1 MSQPANKLQ
10 PIQQNGE
17 TPMEWTK
24 DAEKAIQ
31 KVPFFVRKKVKARV
45 EEEAKNDG
53 SGFVS
58 LSHVKTARQRFL
70 TDMSAEIKG
79 YQVDACFSDGGC
91 PNAIFSGGIQK
102 KIEELLQKEDL
113 LEFLKNRVGGEI
125 RFHHE
130 FKITVSDCPNACS
143 QPQIKDIGIIAAKT
157 PKLTDTECT
166 RCLGCVRTC
175 KENAIYLEEPDAA
188 PIVDLSQ
195 CVACGQCIAVCPTG
209 TLALN
214 KQGYRI
220 LLGGKLGRHPRL
232 AKELPGIFTE
242 EEALAIIARCVSCY
256 KTKSQGGERFAD
268 LLARDDSL
276 QEALETNG

>member
-1 MSQPANKLQ
+1 
-10 PIQQNGE
+10 
-17 TPMEWTK
+17 MEWTK

-53 SGFVS
+53 SAFVS
-58 LSHVKTARQRFL
+58 LSHVKTARQRFV
-70 TDMSAEIKG
+70 TNMSAEIKG
-79 YQVDACFSDGGC
+79 YQVDTCFSDGGC

-102 KIEELLQKEDL
+102 KIEELLKKEDL
-113 LEFLKNRVGGEI
+113 LGFLKNRVGGEI

-157 PKLTDTECT
+157 PKLTDNECI
-166 RCLGCVRTC
+166 RCLECVRTC
-175 KENAIYLEEPDAA
+175 KENAILLKEPDAS
-188 PIVDLSQ
+188 PTLDFSR

-209 TLALN
+209 TLAVN

-232 AKELPGIFTE
+232 ASELPGIFTE
-242 EEALAIIARCVSCY
+242 EETLAIVARCIAYY
-256 KTKSQGGERFAD
+256 KSACHNGERFAD
-268 LLARDDSL
+268 LLSKD
-276 QEALETNG
+276 ETLLKDLTGPPE

>member
-1 MSQPANKLQ
+1 
-10 PIQQNGE
+10 
-17 TPMEWTK
+17 MEWTK

-53 SGFVS
+53 SAFVS
-58 LSHVKTARQRFL
+58 LSHVKTARQRFV
-70 TDMSAEIKG
+70 TNMSAEIKG
-79 YQVDACFSDGGC
+79 YQVDTCFSDGGC

-102 KIEELLQKEDL
+102 KIEELLKKEDL
-113 LEFLKNRVGGEI
+113 LGFLKSRVGGEI

-157 PKLTDTECT
+157 PKLTDTECIQ
-166 RCLGCVRTC
+166 CLECVRTC
-175 KENAIYLEEPDAA
+175 KENAILLKEPDLA
-188 PIVDLSQ
+188 PALDLSR

-209 TLALN
+209 TLAVN
-214 KQGYRI
+214 NQGYRI
-220 LLGGKLGRHPRL
+220 LVGGKLGRHPRL
-232 AKELPGIFTE
+232 ARELPGIFTE
-242 EEALAIIARCVSCY
+242 EETLVIIARCVSYY
-256 KTKSQGGERFAD
+256 KTKCQGGERFAD

-276 QEALETNG
+276 FREFEKK

>member
-1 MSQPANKLQ
+1 
-10 PIQQNGE
+10 
-17 TPMEWTK
+17 MEWTK

-53 SGFVS
+53 SAFVS
-58 LSHVKTARQRFL
+58 LSHVKTARQRFV
-70 TDMSAEIKG
+70 TNMSAEIKG
-79 YQVDACFSDGGC
+79 YQVDTCFSDGGC

-102 KIEELLQKEDL
+102 KIEELLKKADL
-113 LEFLKNRVGGEI
+113 LGFLKNRVSGEI

-143 QPQIKDIGIIAAKT
+143 QPQIKDIGVIAAKT
-157 PKLTDTECT
+157 PKLTDNECI
-166 RCLGCVRTC
+166 RCLECIRTC
-175 KENAIYLEEPDAA
+175 KENAILLKEPDAS
-188 PIVDLSQ
+188 PSLDVSR

-209 TLALN
+209 TLAAD

-232 AKELPGIFTE
+232 AREIPGIFNE
-242 EEALAIIARCVSCY
+242 REVLSIVAQCIDYY
-256 KTKSQGGERFAD
+256 KKESRRGERFAD
-268 LLARDDSL
+268 MMARDETL
-276 QEALETNG
+276 AKALAVTPDI